1 MKVCCKPDILAD
13 SKKHS
18 TGALPFAG
26 PGLNIYAS
34 DTYHMATL
42 IGIYEYYLFTNDS
55 AFMSANWDKY
65 VKAVSYITRQIDN
78 TGLLF
83 VTGTQD
89 WGRDGQGGHN
99 TEANMLM
106 YKTLTT
112 ASSIATWMGDL
123 SMSSNLSTMAATLKD
138 AVNVR
143 LWDAVGGYEHFVGCR
158 EILLT
163 QMKCLWRQRRR

>member
-1 MKVCCKPDILAD
+1 
-13 SKKHS
+13 
-18 TGALPFAG
+18 
-26 PGLNIYAS
+26 
-34 DTYHMATL
+34 MATL
-42 IGIYEYYLFTNDS
+42 IGIYEYYLFTKDD
-55 AFMSANWDKY
+55 AFMNANWDKY
-65 VKAVSYITRQIDN
+65 VKAVSYITRQIDK

-112 ASSIATWMGDL
+112 ASNIATWMGDL
-123 SMSSNLSTMAATLKD
+123 TWASTLFDLTTTLKD

-143 LWDAVGGYEHFVGCR
+143 LWDALAGY
-158 EILLT
+158 
-163 QMKCLWRQRRR
+163 